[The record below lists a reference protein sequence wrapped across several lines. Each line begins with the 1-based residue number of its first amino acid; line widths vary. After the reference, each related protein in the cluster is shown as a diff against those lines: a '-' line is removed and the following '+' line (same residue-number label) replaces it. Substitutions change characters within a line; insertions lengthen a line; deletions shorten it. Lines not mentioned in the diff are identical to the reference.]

1 MNNFKIK
8 KTPYKSPVLKAGIY
22 KPEIIYT
29 QYDVY
34 DEETKV
40 IFFRFQELH
49 KSYKLKI
56 NLRRGVSKLFKRKDI
71 RKKSKTE
78 DILGI
83 SFEEF
88 KQYIESLF
96 QEGMSWENYGEWHI
110 DHKKPVSWAN
120 SEEELYELNH
130 YTNLQPL
137 WATENLSK
145 KDRYESL

>member
-1 MNNFKIK
+1 MSEEERRK
-8 KTPYKSPVLKAGIY
+8 KRSEYATR
-22 KPEIIYT
+22 
-29 QYDVY
+29 YDKERSAR
-34 DEETKV
+34 DP
-40 IFFRFQELH
+40 L
-49 KSYKLKI
+49 YKLKI
-56 NLRRGVSKLFKRKDI
+56 NLRRGLSRLFKRKDI

-88 KQYIESLF
+88 KQYIELLF
-96 QEGMSWENYGEWHI
+96 QEGMSWENYGGEWHI